1 MKTRFLLKLH
11 EFYTNKSTK
20 LFVCLMTVLLLASS
34 ANAQEKIKFKG
45 LVKDSTNQQKLAYA
59 AISFTKVYPSKKAIT
74 QTLADT
80 AGLFALDLDTGMY
93 DISIQLI
100 GYHKLAQKIRIDQQ
114 PTQVKTFLLQAQVH
128 LLQQLNIVGK
138 KPLISQQRDRLVYDV
153 EQDPMAQSEALSEV
167 MKRVPMLS
175 MDGEGNIQLNGQRN
189 YKVLL
194 NGRETAMLAQNT
206 TEALRGFP
214 GAAVAKIEVITLP
227 PAKYDAEGIGGLINI
242 ITKKAVVGYNGFV
255 YAYYSNLNYQA
266 GTNLN
271 LRAGKFTLTG
281 LYSLSGTYNNKA
293 NIHTTTQPLQTALFQ
308 QRNLIGQ
315 QNVDRFSNSGN
326 FEMSYE
332 IDSLQALI
340 VYGNVGGGN
349 NKSKLEQQI
358 RTDFASS
365 PSQYGL
371 FSQNIRN
378 SFPNYGIGSDFIK
391 KFRSSREKELSFRF
405 NAQFSKNDG
414 LNNSLM
420 AMSTSDLFRQ
430 NESYS
435 NNKEYTLQTDFA
447 QPFGSNLKLET
458 GAKVILR
465 HANSDY
471 LSLSKNAEEQ
481 PYLPDYSNSDNFA
494 YQQQVYGGYGS
505 LTFSIQKINF
515 RTGLRAEHTV
525 IKGDFYSSAT
535 QVNQNYTSLV
545 PDFLVNTQLGKN
557 YTITLG
563 YTKRLQ
569 RPYINTLNP
578 FINNND
584 PLNISFGNPELGPQT
599 IHTLSFQNRLLQGPN
614 FFSLAFNAS
623 YSGDMIAQYATFDQ
637 ATGISTTQY
646 GNVGRNREV
655 AALLSFSTN
664 RKKFNGGVNATV
676 RYNKVEN
683 TLVTSQHEEGF
694 SGTVG
699 IYFNVPI
706 YRTFSI
712 SGSGG
717 INRPSL
723 TLVNSL
729 RAIHY
734 YQVNFGY
741 KLFNQKLSATMNVNN
756 FFNKWRTNKSFTND
770 VNFTTNTVSLT
781 PFRAIY
787 VGLTYNFGQLKEQ
800 QSKKK
805 GVKND
810 DLINN

>member
-1 MKTRFLLKLH
+1 MKTRLLLKTR
-11 EFYTNKSTK
+11 EFSAKIYTK
-20 LFVCLMTVLLLASS
+20 LFVYIMTVLLFTFS
-34 ANAQEKIKFKG
+34 ATAQEKIKFQG
-45 LVKDSTNQQKLAYA
+45 LVKDSTNQQNLAYA
-59 AISFTKVYPSKKAIT
+59 AVAFTKIHPSKKAIT

-80 AGLFALDLDTGMY
+80 SGLFALNLDTGMY
-93 DISIQLI
+93 EITIQLI
-100 GYHKLAQKIRIDQQ
+100 GYHKLVQKIRVDKQA
-114 PTQVKTFLLQAQVH
+114 TNVSTFLLKPQVQ

-153 EQDPMAQSEALSEV
+153 TQDPMAQSEALSEV

-242 ITKKAVVGYNGFV
+242 ITKKVVVGYNGFV
-255 YAYYSNLNYQA
+255 YGYYSNLNYTA

-271 LRAGKFTLTG
+271 LRAGKFAITG

-315 QNVDRFSNSGN
+315 QNVNRFSNSGN

-332 IDSLQALI
+332 IDTLQAVI

-358 RTDFASS
+358 STDFATS
-365 PSQYGL
+365 PSQYG
-371 FSQNIRN
+371 FFTQNIRN
-378 SFPNYGIGSDFIK
+378 SFPTYGIGSDFIK
-391 KFRSSREKELSFRF
+391 KFKSSREKELSFRF

-420 AMSTSDLFRQ
+420 AMTTSDLFRQ
-430 NESYS
+430 NDSYS
-435 NNKEYTLQTDFA
+435 KNKEYTFQTDFA
-447 QPFGSNLKLET
+447 QPFGPDLKLET

-465 HANSDY
+465 NANSDY

-481 PYLPDYSNSDNFA
+481 PYEPDYSNSDNFA

-505 LTFSIQKINF
+505 LTYSIKKFNF
-515 RTGLRAEHTV
+515 RTGFRAEHTV
-525 IKGDFYSSAT
+525 VKGDFFSSDT
-535 QVNQNYTSLV
+535 KVNQNYTSLI
-545 PDFLVNTQLGKN
+545 PDFSVNTQLGKG
-557 YTITLG
+557 YSIILG

-599 IHTLSFQNRLLQGPN
+599 IHTISFQNRLLNGPN
-614 FFSLAFNAS
+614 FFSLALNAS
-623 YSGDMIAQYATFDQ
+623 YSGNMIVQYATFNQ
-637 ATGISTTQY
+637 TTGISTTQY

-655 AALLSFSTN
+655 AALFSFSTN
-664 RKKFNGGVNATV
+664 RKKFNGGINATV

-683 TLVTSQHEEGF
+683 TLVISQYEQGF
-694 SGTVG
+694 SGTAGV
-699 IYFNVPI
+699 YFYVPV
-706 YRTFSI
+706 YKSFSI

-717 INRPSL
+717 INRPTL

-741 KLFNQKLSATMNVNN
+741 KLFNEKLSATMNVNN

-770 VNFTTNTVSLT
+770 VNFTTNTVTLT